1 MFKDFVSLY
10 KPYKKL
16 FFLDIFS
23 ALMMTGIDMLFP
35 LSVSYLVDNVIPAR
49 NMRILCILC
58 IAVLLGYIAKYFFE
72 KVVIYYGHVLGVSL
86 ENSLRK
92 RVFEQYEKFSFSYF
106 DENRT
111 GNIISRLTT
120 DAFDISEFAHHGPE
134 DFFISVFIL
143 IGSFVI
149 LMKTDAVLT
158 LVIFAII
165 PVMIFFALSS
175 NSKWEGAM
183 MDVRKANA
191 ELTSTINDSFSGVR
205 VVKAFTN
212 EKLQYAR
219 FSYDCDNYSKFKRL
233 SYKFMAEFTCNVNFF
248 IGFLKLVTI
257 FLGGYFVYKERIT
270 IGALMQFMLYI
281 DLFIQPVNRFTNMVE
296 DFQKTKTGFKR
307 CMEILKTE
315 PEIIDAPNCVDAG
328 KLNGDIEFKHV
339 SFSYGDGDILKDFNL
354 SLKAGESV
362 AVVGSSG
369 AGKTTMCS
377 LIPRFYDVTEGEVSV
392 DGVDV
397 RKYSQSSLRN
407 NIGIV
412 QQDVFLFSGTIREN
426 ILYGNAEASEE
437 EVRRAAEFANLDS
450 FVETLPDKYDT
461 IVGERGVKLSGGQKQ
476 RISIARIFLK
486 NPPILLLDEATSS
499 LDNENEK
506 KIQQSFDKLSEHRTT
521 IIIAHRLQ
529 TIQNAKRIIVMD
541 KGKIVEQGDHETL
554 LAQNGLYAKLY
565 SAQSGIIE

>member
-23 ALMMTGIDMLFP
+23 ALMMTGIDLLFP

-58 IAVLLGYIAKYFFE
+58 IAVLLGHIAKYFFE

-339 SFSYGDGDILKDFNL
+339 SFSDGDGDILKDFNL

>member
-1 MFKDFVSLY
+1 
-10 KPYKKL
+10 
-16 FFLDIFS
+16 
-23 ALMMTGIDMLFP
+23 
-35 LSVSYLVDNVIPAR
+35 
-49 NMRILCILC
+49 
-58 IAVLLGYIAKYFFE
+58 
-72 KVVIYYGHVLGVSL
+72 
-86 ENSLRK
+86 
-92 RVFEQYEKFSFSYF
+92 
-106 DENRT
+106 
-111 GNIISRLTT
+111 
-120 DAFDISEFAHHGPE
+120 
-134 DFFISVFIL
+134 
-143 IGSFVI
+143 
-149 LMKTDAVLT
+149 
-158 LVIFAII
+158 
-165 PVMIFFALSS
+165 
-175 NSKWEGAM
+175 
-183 MDVRKANA
+183 
-191 ELTSTINDSFSGVR
+191 
-205 VVKAFTN
+205 
-212 EKLQYAR
+212 
-219 FSYDCDNYSKFKRL
+219 
-233 SYKFMAEFTCNVNFF
+233 
-248 IGFLKLVTI
+248 
-257 FLGGYFVYKERIT
+257 
-270 IGALMQFMLYI
+270 
-281 DLFIQPVNRFTNMVE
+281 
-296 DFQKTKTGFKR
+296 
-307 CMEILKTE
+307 MEILKTE

>member
-1 MFKDFVSLY
+1 MFKDFLSLY

-16 FFLDIFS
+16 FFLDIFA

-35 LSVSYLVDNVIPAR
+35 LSVSYLVDNVIPEK
-49 NMRILCILC
+49 NMRLLCVLC
-58 IAVLLGYIAKYFFE
+58 GAVLLGYIVKYFFE
-72 KVVIYYGHVLGVSL
+72 KIVIYYGHVLGVSL

-92 RVFEQYEKFSFSYF
+92 QVFGQYEKFSFSYF

-111 GNIISRLTT
+111 GGIISRLTT
-120 DAFDISEFAHHGPE
+120 DVFDISEFAHHGPE

-149 LMKTDAVLT
+149 LVKTDVILT

-212 EKLQYAR
+212 EKLQYTK
-219 FSYDCDNYSKFKRL
+219 FSDDCDTYGKFKRI

-270 IGALMQFMLYI
+270 IGALLQFTLYI
-281 DLFIQPVNRFTNMVE
+281 DLFIQPVKRFTNMVE

-315 PEIIDAPNCVDAG
+315 PKIIDAQDCIDAG
-328 KLNGDIEFKHV
+328 KLKGDIDFKHV
-339 SFSYGDGDILKDFNL
+339 SFSYGDGEILNDFDL
-354 SLKAGESV
+354 SLKAGESI

-377 LIPRFYDVTEGEVSV
+377 LIPRFYDVNEGEVLV

-397 RKYSQSSLRN
+397 RKYSQSSLRE

-426 ILYGNAEASEE
+426 ILYGNTKASEYE
-437 EVRRAAEFANLDS
+437 LRRAVEFANLDS
-450 FVETLPDKYDT
+450 FIESLPDKYDT
-461 IVGERGVKLSGGQKQ
+461 VVGERGVRLSGGQKQ

-506 KIQQSFDKLSEHRTT
+506 KIQQSFDKLAEHRTT

-541 KGKIVEQGDHETL
+541 KGRIAEQGDHESL
-554 LAQNGLYAKLY
+554 LAQNGIYAKLY
-565 SAQSGIIE
+565 SAHTGIIE

>member
-1 MFKDFVSLY
+1 M
-10 KPYKKL
+10 
-16 FFLDIFS
+16 
-23 ALMMTGIDMLFP
+23 
-35 LSVSYLVDNVIPAR
+35 
-49 NMRILCILC
+49 
-58 IAVLLGYIAKYFFE
+58 
-72 KVVIYYGHVLGVSL
+72 
-86 ENSLRK
+86 
-92 RVFEQYEKFSFSYF
+92 
-106 DENRT
+106 
-111 GNIISRLTT
+111 
-120 DAFDISEFAHHGPE
+120 
-134 DFFISVFIL
+134 
-143 IGSFVI
+143 
-149 LMKTDAVLT
+149 
-158 LVIFAII
+158 
-165 PVMIFFALSS
+165 
-175 NSKWEGAM
+175 
-183 MDVRKANA
+183 
-191 ELTSTINDSFSGVR
+191 
-205 VVKAFTN
+205 
-212 EKLQYAR
+212 
-219 FSYDCDNYSKFKRL
+219 
-233 SYKFMAEFTCNVNFF
+233 
-248 IGFLKLVTI
+248 
-257 FLGGYFVYKERIT
+257 
-270 IGALMQFMLYI
+270 
-281 DLFIQPVNRFTNMVE
+281 
-296 DFQKTKTGFKR
+296 
-307 CMEILKTE
+307 
-315 PEIIDAPNCVDAG
+315 DAG
-328 KLNGDIEFKHV
+328 KLNGDIDFKHV